1 MALAG
6 EERTSMAYE
15 AMRDSYK
22 VYLYVKAI
30 CPKCGFLM
38 HTYGADFRQ
47 VTCGN
52 GRDCDMAGIILE
64 APSMEVK
71 RFIAKAKPDA
81 LPPKRPASPSEQK
94 HDRPGA

>member
-1 MALAG
+1 
-6 EERTSMAYE
+6 MAYE
-15 AMRDSYK
+15 PMQDTYK
-22 VYLYVKAI
+22 VFLYVKVI

-64 APSMEVK
+64 APSVEVG
-71 RFIAKAKPDA
+71 RFIPNQRPGHLPDA
-81 LPPKRPASPSEQK
+81 TRPSNDKPTET
-94 HDRPGA
+94 R